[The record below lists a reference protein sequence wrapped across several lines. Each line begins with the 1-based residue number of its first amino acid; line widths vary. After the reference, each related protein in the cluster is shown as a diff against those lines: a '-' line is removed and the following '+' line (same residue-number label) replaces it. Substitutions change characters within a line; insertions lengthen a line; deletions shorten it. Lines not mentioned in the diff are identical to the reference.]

1 MGYINDL
8 RKLIGTRP
16 IIMVGANVILL
27 NEKNE
32 VLMQLRT
39 DNHTWGLA
47 GGAIEPGERLEEAAK
62 RELYEET
69 GLIAKQL
76 TFFNI
81 FSGEEF
87 YYKYPHGDE
96 VYNVIT
102 SYICREYEGDL
113 KVDEY
118 EVRALQFFPLNELP
132 SNINPVE
139 IPIIQK
145 FLSSQKEIVS
155 K

>member
-1 MGYINDL
+1 MGYIHDL
-8 RKLIGTRP
+8 RKLVGTRP

-27 NEKNE
+27 NENNE

-47 GGAIEPGERLEEAAK
+47 GGSIEPGERLEEAAK
-62 RELYEET
+62 RELHEET

-113 KVDEY
+113 IVDEH

-132 SNINPVE
+132 FNINPVE

-145 FLSSQKEIVS
+145 FLSAQKELQT

>member
-1 MGYINDL
+1 
-8 RKLIGTRP
+8 
-16 IIMVGANVILL
+16 MVGANVILL

-32 VLMQLRT
+32 ILMQQRT

-62 RELYEET
+62 RELLEET

-87 YYKYPHGDE
+87 YYNYPHGDE

-102 SYICREYEGDL
+102 SYICGDYEGDL
-113 KVDEY
+113 KVDEH
-118 EVRALQFFPLNELP
+118 EVRALQFFPLDEIP

-145 FLSSQKEIVS
+145 FLSSQKEHQI

>member
-1 MGYINDL
+1 MGYIHDL
-8 RKLIGTRP
+8 RKLVGTKP

-62 RELYEET
+62 RELHEET

-113 KVDEY
+113 KVDEH
-118 EVRALQFFPLNELP
+118 EVQSLQFFPLNELP

-139 IPIIQK
+139 IPIIQE
-145 FLSSQKEIVS
+145 FLSSQKELQT